1 MSGEA
6 FTKPTDDED
15 KGPDVETFNVRQWIK
30 GTALVTRSVTVC
42 GMPHLMGAIEDLKDQ
57 LERAQATEFD
67 DERPLARSTA
77 MRLAEELEA
86 ARAQMFDSM
95 VTFRFRGLRPG
106 EYEKI
111 RAEVGEDVPDEDYQY
126 HLYAAVC
133 VKPEGLT
140 WEDFKAMHVGD
151 DEAGIEGLGAYF
163 LHTIGRKATQAIE
176 GTGVDVPFSSASSSL
191 TATSSKN

>member
-15 KGPDVETFNVRQWIK
+15 KGPDVDTFNVKQWIK
-30 GTALVTRSVTVC
+30 GSALVTRSVAVC
-42 GMPHLMGAIEDLKDQ
+42 GRPDLMGAIEALKDE
-57 LERAQATEFD
+57 LERAQAAEFD
-67 DERPLARSTA
+67 DDRPLAKSTA
-77 MRLAEELEA
+77 MGLAEQIEA
-86 ARAQMFDSM
+86 ARAEMFASM
-95 VTFRFRGLRPG
+95 VTFRFRGMRPG

-111 RAEVGEDVPDEDYQY
+111 RAEVGEDVPDADYQY

-133 VKPEGLT
+133 VQPEGLT

-151 DEAGIEGLGAYF
+151 DEQGIEGLGAYF